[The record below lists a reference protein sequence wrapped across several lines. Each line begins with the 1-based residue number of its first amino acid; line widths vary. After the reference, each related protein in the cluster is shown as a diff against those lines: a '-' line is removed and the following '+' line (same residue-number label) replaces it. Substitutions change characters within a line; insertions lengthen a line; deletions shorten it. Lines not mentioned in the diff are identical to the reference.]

1 MSEPVYSRLPEVV
14 WRIGPDR
21 VLVHPVGALP
31 ESEVKELLGPVAL
44 VWLALDEPCTVGELA
59 DRLGDAGLEHTELD
73 ADLGRLIDAGLVRL
87 VPS

>member
-44 VWLALDEPCTVGELA
+44 VWLALDEPCTADELVN
-59 DRLGDAGLEHTELD
+59 RLSDAGLELTGLT
-73 ADLGRLIDAGLVRL
+73 ADLGRLVDAGLVSL